1 MGQHSTRQDVRLRSS
16 HLRVTH
22 CTLPELFFSTNTL
35 QTHTVMSGRRVL
47 MLAVVAAVAVAQ
59 VTADATTEDYGC
71 THNDQCGSNS
81 CCVVS
86 GQYRYI
92 KPRCAPL
99 GTKGSFCI
107 SSQTEPSKFGLPFPD
122 YYLVVEAGY
131 NQFCPCQPGLVCYRG
146 ECHPEDEVTTHSR

>member
-1 MGQHSTRQDVRLRSS
+1 MHNGGCIKGMKAPNFSVSQEESVIETACVSS
-16 HLRVTH
+16 PSPPSAPLGN
-22 CTLPELFFSTNTL
+22 LS
-35 QTHTVMSGRRVL
+35 
-47 MLAVVAAVAVAQ
+47 
-59 VTADATTEDYGC
+59 
-71 THNDQCGSNS
+71 
-81 CCVVS
+81 
-86 GQYRYI
+86 QYRYI